1 MDLLQEHRNIVDEIK
16 EYIKIQLKERYKD
29 VKFNDDSDFPLLCF
43 SIKDILF
50 DLLLLN
56 NFINIGYYYDD
67 FRCGDDRLETFEEL
81 FKYIDDIINEGD

>member
-29 VKFNDDSDFPLLCF
+29 VKFNDDSVFPLLCF

-56 NFINIGYYYDD
+56 NFINIDYYDD

-81 FKYIDDIINEGD
+81 FKYIDDIINEGN